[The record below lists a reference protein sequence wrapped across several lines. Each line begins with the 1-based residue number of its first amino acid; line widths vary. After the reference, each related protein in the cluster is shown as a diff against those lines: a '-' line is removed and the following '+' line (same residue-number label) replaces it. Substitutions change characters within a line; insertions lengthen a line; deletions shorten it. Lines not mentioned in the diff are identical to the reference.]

1 MSRATQKGTW
11 FESRVADF
19 LESRLGTGYIE
30 RKAKGGSEDQGDIA
44 GVRLPNGGRVA
55 IECKNCATYKL
66 AEWFAEARTEAVNY
80 KADVGVVVFKRP
92 GVGAARMGDQFVL
105 MGLEEF
111 TRLLGA
117 NARKDDQ

>member
-11 FESRVADF
+11 FESRVADY
-19 LESRLGTGYIE
+19 LESRLETGYIE
-30 RKAKGGSEDQGDIA
+30 RKAKSGSEDQGDIA

-55 IECKNCATYKL
+55 VECKNRSKYEL
-66 AEWFAEARTEAVNY
+66 AAWLAEARTEALNY
-80 KADVGVVVFKRP
+80 RADVGVVVFKRP

-111 TRLLGA
+111 ARLLWAVPNG
-117 NARKDDQ
+117 R